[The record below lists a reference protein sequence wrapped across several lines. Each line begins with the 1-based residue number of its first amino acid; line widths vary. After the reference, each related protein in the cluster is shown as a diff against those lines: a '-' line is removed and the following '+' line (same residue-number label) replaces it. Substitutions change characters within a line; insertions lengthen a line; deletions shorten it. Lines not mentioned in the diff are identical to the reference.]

1 MHVRVPPP
9 AFEKFVR
16 SRGIERA
23 DLPLYGSSGTDPDGR
38 LPHEKRR
45 RDGLSVVEGGDRLL
59 AAA

>member
-1 MHVRVPPP
+1 VRVRVPPP

-45 RDGLSVVEGGDRLL
+45 PRRSVCRRGGV
-59 AAA
+59 